1 MAIGSTNALGISGM
15 VFKGATSIAGGRKG
29 LVIAPETG
37 DEKKALL
44 GNGEFGDV
52 TIPVASNSVLGGV
65 KIGNTLS
72 IDSVGTLN
80 YNLPTATDSVKGGV
94 KLGEGFSVDSLGG
107 LKYTMPTA
115 SSMTIGGVKVGN
127 TLTITGGTLDYNL
140 PTASSSVKGGVLS
153 STVAGGV
160 KVNSSGAMEVNPATT
175 WGLLKL
181 DSVGY
186 YTDWEEE
193 TVTGGV

>member
-15 VFKGATSIAGGRKG
+15 VFKGATSVEGGRRG
-29 LVIAPETG
+29 LVLTPQAG
-37 DEKKALL
+37 DDKKVLK
-44 GNGEFGDV
+44 GDGTWGDNGEELQ
-52 TIPVASNSVLGGV
+52 IASESVLGGV

-94 KLGEGFSVDSLGG
+94 KLGDGFSIDSLGG

-115 SSMTIGGVKVGN
+115 SSMTTGGVKVGN
-127 TLTITGGTLDYNL
+127 TLTITGATLDYNL
-140 PTASSSVKGGVLS
+140 PTASSSVKGGVVS

-186 YTDWEEE
+186 YTDWNEEME
-193 TVTGGV
+193 EI